1 MEAVGQ
7 AAHDSEPEV
16 HGTPAAAS
24 LVGRDESADQVVS
37 DALVRG
43 EGGLVKV
50 ICAYLFGDAERT
62 CRIVRGPA
70 RTDEWAREIEPWVS
84 RWFFAESVS

>member
-1 MEAVGQ
+1 M
-7 AAHDSEPEV
+7 
-16 HGTPAAAS
+16 
-24 LVGRDESADQVVS
+24 
-37 DALVRG
+37 
-43 EGGLVKV
+43 KV